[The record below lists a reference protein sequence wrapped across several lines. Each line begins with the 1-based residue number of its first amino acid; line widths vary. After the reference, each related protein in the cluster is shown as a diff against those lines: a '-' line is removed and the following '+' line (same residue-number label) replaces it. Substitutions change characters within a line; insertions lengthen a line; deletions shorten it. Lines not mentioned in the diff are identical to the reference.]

1 MQSCVLGN
9 STFWGR
15 RFNAQRPYIASDMCG
30 PGWWWRGEGKRPS
43 SEEGNLFPRVK
54 VVNQNQ
60 PQERGSF
67 QIYIRHEYAIY
78 SIHELYIVCWRL
90 RSIVKMRD
98 RDKSIQGIFSSPCLT
113 QKSSEYAKSWFWKK
127 VTEWLSLEG
136 KTKNLYFSPWQN
148 QHPTNFFQVK
158 SRQFTQ
164 IHRFMPFWGSGNCEQ
179 NTN

>member
-1 MQSCVLGN
+1 MHKGLTLPRICVDQADDGKAREK
-9 STFWGR
+9 TKFWGR
-15 RFNAQRPYIASDMCG
+15 QSLPK
-30 PGWWWRGEGKRPS
+30 GEGGQSEPTARERQLPNIHS
-43 SEEGNLFPRVK
+43 SWICN
-54 VVNQNQ
+54 
-60 PQERGSF
+60 
-67 QIYIRHEYAIY
+67 IY

-113 QKSSEYAKSWFWKK
+113 QKSSEYDKSWFWKK